1 MSVYVFAVR
10 PTRCRWRPLALFV
23 NIHSIVAA
31 VKEQAEKAVHVQL
44 TIVASQPIATLMT
57 KLRDHVVP
65 KELSRFFFNSASS
78 GARVPFSVS
87 PLQHSLLV
95 PGPLLD
101 PSARSAVVV
110 Q

>member
-1 MSVYVFAVR
+1 MR
-10 PTRCRWRPLALFV
+10 PTRCRRRPLPVFV

-78 GARVPFSVS
+78 GARVP
-87 PLQHSLLV
+87 LLY
-95 PGPLLD
+95 LLYCTHY
-101 PSARSAVVV
+101 
-110 Q
+110 